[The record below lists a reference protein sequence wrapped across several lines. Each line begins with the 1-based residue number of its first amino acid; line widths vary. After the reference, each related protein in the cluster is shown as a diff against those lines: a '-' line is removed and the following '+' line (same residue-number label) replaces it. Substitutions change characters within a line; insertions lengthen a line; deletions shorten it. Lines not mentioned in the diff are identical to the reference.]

1 MSPEEREEAAK
12 REKVMI
18 RFRQQILHPNYSDN
32 IYMEMNITNLK
43 KFYERAL
50 KQLADILKF
59 FSITPENEEQVLYY
73 N

>member
-1 MSPEEREEAAK
+1 MGPEEREEAAK
-12 REKVMI
+12 REKAMI

-32 IYMEMNITNLK
+32 IYMEMNIINLK

-73 N
+73 D